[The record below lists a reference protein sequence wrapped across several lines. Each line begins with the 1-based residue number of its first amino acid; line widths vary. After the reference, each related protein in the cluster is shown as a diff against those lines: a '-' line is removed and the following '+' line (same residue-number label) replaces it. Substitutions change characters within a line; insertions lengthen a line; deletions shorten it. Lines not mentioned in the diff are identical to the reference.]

1 VAIFN
6 RASGNEIAVVE
17 PLLTT
22 FGVGTYPI
30 GEHRFGMKGIVRGI
44 YRVEFESRGS
54 YDANTSHYIR
64 WALHNSP
71 NPAFDQVISGGN
83 YTPFLVPVANARFF
97 SVKSEGGIWTLAEA
111 YDA

>member
-1 VAIFN
+1 MAIFN

-30 GEHRFGMKGIVRGI
+30 GEHRFGMKGIVPGI

-54 YDANTSHYIR
+54 YDATTSHNIY

-71 NPAFDQVISGGN
+71 NPAFDRVISGGDH
-83 YTPFLVPVANARFF
+83 TPFLVPVANARFL
-97 SVKSEGGIWTLAEA
+97 SVRSEGGIWTLAEA